1 MLCFNYTVG
10 FSWSVAVLNGLFPA
24 LWSNAVRAA
33 PQPRLPR
40 TTALRL
46 RRWEC
51 WRRPEPPFIPRLQS
65 RFADFPWGRSLLAR
79 SCVLRRPDAVIGTAP
94 GLPRGPAS
102 GGPRGGAGLRK
113 QTYGGSSGVPSAER
127 FRTAAPLRAGR
138 GSACARLGPGA
149 RASRR
154 RCDRACR
161 GLGRLPFRA
170 VAEARRL
177 GPSHPRCAAESCS
190 SSAGVCLVATPIK
203 IWTTPC
209 STCLHRQAS
218 TRGAPRPTCFYTR
231 SSDVWGRGCSALHFP
246 SAPIRQVSC
255 NTLLGGFRLLWPPSC
270 CLDRRTSFGLCA
282 PLAPRNAA

>member
-10 FSWSVAVLNGLFPA
+10 FSWSVAVLNGLCPA
-24 LWSNAVRAA
+24 LWSDAVRAE
-33 PQPRLPR
+33 PQPRSPR
-40 TTALRL
+40 TTAPRL
-46 RRWEC
+46 RRREC

-102 GGPRGGAGLRK
+102 GGPRGCAGLRV
-113 QTYGGSSGVPSAER
+113 QAHAGDDGGPSAER

-177 GPSHPRCAAESCS
+177 GPSHPRRAAESCS

-203 IWTTPC
+203 IWTTASSNRAHALS
-209 STCLHRQAS
+209 STLA
-218 TRGAPRPTCFYTR
+218 APRPTCF
-231 SSDVWGRGCSALHFP
+231 
-246 SAPIRQVSC
+246 
-255 NTLLGGFRLLWPPSC
+255 
-270 CLDRRTSFGLCA
+270 
-282 PLAPRNAA
+282 

>member
-1 MLCFNYTVG
+1 M
-10 FSWSVAVLNGLFPA
+10 P
-24 LWSNAVRAA
+24 RA
-33 PQPRLPR
+33 
-40 TTALRL
+40 TAQRL
-46 RRWEC
+46 RRWGTGKH
-51 WRRPEPPFIPRLQS
+51 PEPPFIPRLQS

-102 GGPRGGAGLRK
+102 GGPRGCAGLRV
-113 QTYGGSSGVPSAER
+113 QTHAGDDGGPSAER

-138 GSACARLGPGA
+138 GSARARLGPGA

-177 GPSHPRCAAESCS
+177 GPSHPRGAAESCS

-203 IWTTPC
+203 IWTTHC
-209 STCLHRQAS
+209 STRAYARAS
-218 TRGAPRPTCFYTR
+218 TRWAPRPTCLYTEAAACRDRAAAR
-231 SSDVWGRGCSALHFP
+231 SIFRARRFGR
-246 SAPIRQVSC
+246 
-255 NTLLGGFRLLWPPSC
+255 
-270 CLDRRTSFGLCA
+270 
-282 PLAPRNAA
+282 

>member
-10 FSWSVAVLNGLFPA
+10 FSWSVAVLSGLYLAPE
-24 LWSNAVRAA
+24 SNAVRA
-33 PQPRLPR
+33 PQLPRLPR
-40 TTALRL
+40 TATERL
-46 RRWEC
+46 RRQRC
-51 WRRPEPPFIPRLQS
+51 KKHPEPPFIPRLQS

-102 GGPRGGAGLRK
+102 GGPRGCAGLRV
-113 QTYGGSSGVPSAER
+113 QTHAGDDGGPSAER

-138 GSACARLGPGA
+138 GSARARLGPGA

-177 GPSHPRCAAESCS
+177 GPSHPRGAAESCS

-203 IWTTPC
+203 IWTTGC
-209 STCLHRQAS
+209 STRTYVRAS
-218 TRGAPRPTCFYTR
+218 TRPAPRPTC
-231 SSDVWGRGCSALHFP
+231 L
-246 SAPIRQVSC
+246 
-255 NTLLGGFRLLWPPSC
+255 
-270 CLDRRTSFGLCA
+270 
-282 PLAPRNAA
+282 

>member
-10 FSWSVAVLNGLFPA
+10 FSWSVAVLNGLAPTA
-24 LWSNAVRAA
+24 RLLPSAASARPGRPGRAA
-33 PQPRLPR
+33 
-40 TTALRL
+40 AVSG
-46 RRWEC
+46 RRAVG
-51 WRRPEPPFIPRLQS
+51 RRPEPPFIPRLQS
-65 RFADFPWGRSLLAR
+65 RVADFPWGRSLLAR

-102 GGPRGGAGLRK
+102 GDPRGGAGSRARA
-113 QTYGGSSGVPSAER
+113 YAGGSGVPSAER

-177 GPSHPRCAAESCS
+177 GPSHPRWAAESCS

-203 IWTTPC
+203 IWTTAGSGQPHGWP
-209 STCLHRQAS
+209 STPA
-218 TRGAPRPTCFYTR
+218 APRPTC
-231 SSDVWGRGCSALHFP
+231 L
-246 SAPIRQVSC
+246 
-255 NTLLGGFRLLWPPSC
+255 
-270 CLDRRTSFGLCA
+270 
-282 PLAPRNAA
+282 

>member
-10 FSWSVAVLNGLFPA
+10 FSWSVAVLNGLVPTA
-24 LWSNAVRAA
+24 LPGAVRAL
-33 PQPRLPR
+33 QPPRSPRAVAARLG
-40 TTALRL
+40 
-46 RRWEC
+46 RRRRG
-51 WRRPEPPFIPRLQS
+51 RRPEPPFIPRLQS

-102 GGPRGGAGLRK
+102 GGPRGGAGPR
-113 QTYGGSSGVPSAER
+113 QWAYAGSSGGPSAER

-138 GSACARLGPGA
+138 GSARARLGPGA

-177 GPSHPRCAAESCS
+177 GPSHPRSAAESCS

-203 IWTTPC
+203 IWTIVGSSRAHALPSTP
-209 STCLHRQAS
+209 T
-218 TRGAPRPTCFYTR
+218 TPRPTCFYNEAAACGDGAAAR
-231 SSDVWGRGCSALHFP
+231 SIFRARRFGR
-246 SAPIRQVSC
+246 
-255 NTLLGGFRLLWPPSC
+255 
-270 CLDRRTSFGLCA
+270 
-282 PLAPRNAA
+282 

>member
-10 FSWSVAVLNGLFPA
+10 FSWSVAVLNGLSSPG
-24 LWSNAVRAA
+24 
-33 PQPRLPR
+33 
-40 TTALRL
+40 ALRL
-46 RRWEC
+46 SAAAARPGRPGRADTVSSRRPGE
-51 WRRPEPPFIPRLQS
+51 RRPEPPFIPRLQS

-94 GLPRGPAS
+94 GPARGPAS
-102 GGPRGGAGLRK
+102 GGPRGGAGSRARA
-113 QTYGGSSGVPSAER
+113 YAGDDGGPSAER

-138 GSACARLGPGA
+138 GSARARLGPGA

-177 GPSHPRCAAESCS
+177 GPSHPRSAAESCS

-203 IWTTPC
+203 IWTIVGSSRAHALPSTP
-209 STCLHRQAS
+209 T
-218 TRGAPRPTCFYTR
+218 TPRPTC
-231 SSDVWGRGCSALHFP
+231 
-246 SAPIRQVSC
+246 
-255 NTLLGGFRLLWPPSC
+255 LLF
-270 CLDRRTSFGLCA
+270 
-282 PLAPRNAA
+282 

>member
-10 FSWSVAVLNGLFPA
+10 FSWSVAVLNGLVPTA
-24 LWSNAVRAA
+24 LPGAVRAQL
-33 PQPRLPR
+33 PPRSPR
-40 TTALRL
+40 AVASRL
-46 RRWEC
+46 GRRRRG
-51 WRRPEPPFIPRLQS
+51 RRPEPPFIPRLQS

-138 GSACARLGPGA
+138 GSARARLGPGA

-177 GPSHPRCAAESCS
+177 GPSHPRSAAESCS

-203 IWTTPC
+203 IWTTGGSSRTHVRP
-209 STCLHRQAS
+209 STPA
-218 TRGAPRPTCFYTR
+218 APRPTCFCAKQRRVGTGLQR
-231 SSDVWGRGCSALHFP
+231 APFSERADSAGEL
-246 SAPIRQVSC
+246 
-255 NTLLGGFRLLWPPSC
+255 
-270 CLDRRTSFGLCA
+270 
-282 PLAPRNAA
+282 

>member
-10 FSWSVAVLNGLFPA
+10 FSWSVAVLNGLAPDLAPA
-24 LWSNAVRAA
+24 LSAAAPRPGRPGRAA
-33 PQPRLPR
+33 AVSSAGKPG
-40 TTALRL
+40 
-46 RRWEC
+46 
-51 WRRPEPPFIPRLQS
+51 RRPEPPFIPRLQS
-65 RFADFPWGRSLLAR
+65 RVADFPWGRSLLAR

-102 GGPRGGAGLRK
+102 GGPRGCAGLRV
-113 QTYGGSSGVPSAER
+113 QAHAGDDGGPSAER

-138 GSACARLGPGA
+138 GSARARLGPGA

-177 GPSHPRCAAESCS
+177 GPSHPRGAAESCS

-203 IWTTPC
+203 IWTTGC
-209 STCLHRQAS
+209 STRTHVRAS
-218 TRGAPRPTCFYTR
+218 TRPAPRPTCF
-231 SSDVWGRGCSALHFP
+231 
-246 SAPIRQVSC
+246 
-255 NTLLGGFRLLWPPSC
+255 
-270 CLDRRTSFGLCA
+270 
-282 PLAPRNAA
+282 

>member
-10 FSWSVAVLNGLFPA
+10 FSWSVAVLNGLFPHP
-24 LWSNAVRAA
+24 LSDAVRAA
-33 PQPRLPR
+33 PPPRLPR
-40 TTALRL
+40 TAVRRL
-46 RRWEC
+46 RRQRR

-102 GGPRGGAGLRK
+102 GGPRGGAGLRM

-177 GPSHPRCAAESCS
+177 GPSHPRWSAESCS

-203 IWTTPC
+203 IWTTAG
-209 STCLHRQAS
+209 STYLYRWAS
-218 TRGAPRPTCFYTR
+218 MPAAPRPTYF
-231 SSDVWGRGCSALHFP
+231 
-246 SAPIRQVSC
+246 
-255 NTLLGGFRLLWPPSC
+255 
-270 CLDRRTSFGLCA
+270 
-282 PLAPRNAA
+282 

>member
-10 FSWSVAVLNGLFPA
+10 FSWSVAVLNGLCPRPLSPTVCRPHA
-24 LWSNAVRAA
+24 
-33 PQPRLPR
+33 PRLPR
-40 TTALRL
+40 RHERGFELERAR
-46 RRWEC
+46 
-51 WRRPEPPFIPRLQS
+51 RRPEPPFIPRLQS

-102 GGPRGGAGLRK
+102 GGPRGCAGLRV
-113 QTYGGSSGVPSAER
+113 QTHAGDDGGPSAER

-138 GSACARLGPGA
+138 GSARARLGPGA

-209 STCLHRQAS
+209 STDTYVWAS
-218 TRGAPRPTCFYTR
+218 TRGAPRPTC
-231 SSDVWGRGCSALHFP
+231 S
-246 SAPIRQVSC
+246 
-255 NTLLGGFRLLWPPSC
+255 
-270 CLDRRTSFGLCA
+270 
-282 PLAPRNAA
+282 

>member
-10 FSWSVAVLNGLFPA
+10 FSWSVAVLNGLYPA
-24 LWSNAVRAA
+24 VGSGAVSRRNNR
-33 PQPRLPR
+33 RLPR
-40 TTALRL
+40 G
-46 RRWEC
+46 RRSGVERRDC

-102 GGPRGGAGLRK
+102 GGPRGGAGLRV
-113 QTYGGSSGVPSAER
+113 QAYGGSSGVPSAER

-177 GPSHPRCAAESCS
+177 GPSHPRWSAESCS

-203 IWTTPC
+203 IWTTAG
-209 STCLHRQAS
+209 STHLYRWAS
-218 TRGAPRPTCFYTR
+218 MPAAPRPTYF
-231 SSDVWGRGCSALHFP
+231 
-246 SAPIRQVSC
+246 
-255 NTLLGGFRLLWPPSC
+255 
-270 CLDRRTSFGLCA
+270 
-282 PLAPRNAA
+282 

>member
-10 FSWSVAVLNGLFPA
+10 FSWSVAVLSGLFPTP
-24 LWSNAVRAA
+24 LSGAVRGG
-33 PQPRLPR
+33 PRPRLPR
-40 TTALRL
+40 ARAQRL
-46 RRWEC
+46 RRWRC
-51 WRRPEPPFIPRLQS
+51 GRHPEPPFIPRLQS

-102 GGPRGGAGLRK
+102 GGPRGCAGLRV
-113 QTYGGSSGVPSAER
+113 QTHAGDDGGPSAER

-138 GSACARLGPGA
+138 GSARARLGPGA

-177 GPSHPRCAAESCS
+177 GPSHPRGAAESCS

-203 IWTTPC
+203 IWTTGGSSGAYAPP
-209 STCLHRQAS
+209 STPP
-218 TRGAPRPTCFYTR
+218 APRPTCLYTEAAACRDRAAAR
-231 SSDVWGRGCSALHFP
+231 SIFRARRFGR
-246 SAPIRQVSC
+246 
-255 NTLLGGFRLLWPPSC
+255 
-270 CLDRRTSFGLCA
+270 
-282 PLAPRNAA
+282 

>member
-10 FSWSVAVLNGLFPA
+10 FSWSVAVLNGLY
-24 LWSNAVRAA
+24 LRTLSRAVRAL
-33 PQPRLPR
+33 PRPRSPR
-40 TTALRL
+40 TTAPCLRHGSVK
-46 RRWEC
+46 
-51 WRRPEPPFIPRLQS
+51 RRPEPPFIPRLQS

-102 GGPRGGAGLRK
+102 GGPRGGAGPRVRA
-113 QTYGGSSGVPSAER
+113 YGGGSGVPSAER

-203 IWTTPC
+203 IWTTASSNRAHALS
-209 STCLHRQAS
+209 STLA
-218 TRGAPRPTCFYTR
+218 APRPTC
-231 SSDVWGRGCSALHFP
+231 C
-246 SAPIRQVSC
+246 
-255 NTLLGGFRLLWPPSC
+255 
-270 CLDRRTSFGLCA
+270 
-282 PLAPRNAA
+282 